1 MAIKKQAK
9 KIKRKA
15 RIRKA
20 KPWVA
25 AYQGKDI
32 IASYCRTFKV
42 DLICAEKDLELM
54 KASTPEQREI
64 LKREEEFRKQKKR
77 EERTARL
84 LVKLEKHNIDI
95 DKNSLDATGVKKVYK
110 AVKAANAINKRP
122 NPKRR
127 CVNCNRVMKQQ
138 FIGLKHCKCGMSW
151 SKTGGYFE
159 RSPDMVFALERR
171 VTKKSKNSMRT
182 KQVPVIR
189 YKNTAED

>member
-1 MAIKKQAK
+1 
-9 KIKRKA
+9 
-15 RIRKA
+15 
-20 KPWVA
+20 
-25 AYQGKDI
+25 
-32 IASYCRTFKV
+32 
-42 DLICAEKDLELM
+42 M

-127 CVNCNRVMKQQ
+127 CVNCNRVMKQ
-138 FIGLKHCKCGMSW
+138 
-151 SKTGGYFE
+151 
-159 RSPDMVFALERR
+159 
-171 VTKKSKNSMRT
+171 
-182 KQVPVIR
+182 
-189 YKNTAED
+189 